1 MRRDKNAPAFL
12 ELIAK
17 GRAPVTMRPVAAS
30 AQAPAVMAAPAMA
43 PARTDTPR
51 TVAPAP
57 APVPQPTAA
66 HSPDDT
72 AAASWFGPGR
82 AIRVPTGYV
91 VPLVLLVAVLVVGAY
106 TTGYQSRKSE
116 EIRLQSDS
124 AAQDMTD
131 LVDPLNQPKAATLPK
146 TQPKPPPLQ
155 PPKSTPPKP
164 TTNSPKPPETRAN
177 QSQSGKS
184 AGVVMVKGTA
194 DDPRQSGLN
203 YLIAA
208 TLPPDEAEK
217 AAAFLVS
224 RGLEIAVVPADNAS
238 LRWVVVL
245 QGVAAKDLSGPAAKA
260 LEQRLQTLGR
270 EYKQV
275 LKGPTVF
282 NDPWW
287 KKHTK

>member
-1 MRRDKNAPAFL
+1 MRRDKNAPALL

-17 GRAPVTMRPVAAS
+17 GRSTEPARPVAS
-30 AQAPAVMAAPAMA
+30 STRAPAVMAAPAMPTAKPELSPPPATHHA
-43 PARTDTPR
+43 PA
-51 TVAPAP
+51 
-57 APVPQPTAA
+57 AA
-66 HSPDDT
+66 PDDT
-72 AAASWFGPGR
+72 SIAGWFSPGR
-82 AIRVPTGYV
+82 AVRVPTGYL
-91 VPLVLLVAVLVVGAY
+91 VPLALLVLILVVGSY
-106 TTGYQSRKSE
+106 TTGYQRRKSE
-116 EIRLQSDS
+116 EIRLQSDT
-124 AAQDMTD
+124 AAQEMAA
-131 LVDPLNQPKAATLPK
+131 LVDPLNQPPAA
-146 TQPKPPPLQ
+146 
-155 PPKSTPPKP
+155 TPPKP
-164 TTNSPKPPETRAN
+164 QPKSPPPQAQKATNPSAPAISTKLPENRPNST
-177 QSQSGKS
+177 QSGRS
-184 AGVVMVKGTA
+184 AGVVIVKTPA

-217 AAAFLVS
+217 AASFLVS
-224 RGLEIAVVPADNAS
+224 RGLETAVVTADNAS